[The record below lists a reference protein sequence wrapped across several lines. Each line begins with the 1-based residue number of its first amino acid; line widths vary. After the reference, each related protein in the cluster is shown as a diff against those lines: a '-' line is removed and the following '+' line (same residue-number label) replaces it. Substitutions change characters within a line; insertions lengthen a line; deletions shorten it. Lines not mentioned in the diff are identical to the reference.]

1 MSIIVQQTQTTSY
14 TNLVSAVYALTKR
27 PDLVNETANAIVAA
41 TLFCH
46 HSDFYYKDLVEVA
59 AEFQSLAYLQQI
71 PLSFFSNFRA
81 LKYIRKYYPGTGPN
95 NPPAQDQSPNNL
107 PPLYGS
113 YYDPGPNLPDGRFF
127 TIITPDSVLD
137 PYHINKVDVAYI
149 AGQTIQIRSADYI
162 QYALCGYY
170 AHPVTSISA
179 QTTNSWVANEFP
191 YAIVFKAA
199 SIIFKTIGF
208 DEQNAQYQQLVA
220 EQIQELQASNVQV
233 EGY

>member
-1 MSIIVQQTQTTSY
+1 MQYTDLVTAVQQL
-14 TNLVSAVYALTKR
+14 TNR
-27 PDLVNETANAIVAA
+27 PDLVNETAQAISAA
-41 TLFCH
+41 TLFAH
-46 HSDFYYKDLVEVA
+46 HSDFYYKDLVEVPA
-59 AEFQSLAYLQQI
+59 QFQQLAYIQQI
-71 PLSFFSNFRA
+71 PLSFFTNFRA
-81 LKYIRKYYPGTGPN
+81 LKYLRKYYPGTGPN

-127 TIITPDSVLD
+127 KILTPDDMLD
-137 PYHINKVDVAYI
+137 RYFINRVDVAYI
-149 AGQTIQIRSADYI
+149 AGQTIQIRSADYF

-170 AHPVTSISA
+170 AHP
-179 QTTNSWVANEFP
+179 QLGTTNVSYQSWIANEFP

-199 SIIFKTIGF
+199 SIVFKTIGF

-220 EQIQELQASNVQV
+220 EQIQELQNSNILV